1 MNRADVVVVGAGA
14 AGLEAARQLRAH
26 GRSVLVLEARDR
38 IGGRILT
45 HHDRRVPLPIEL
57 GAEFIHG
64 DAPITNALLAEAG
77 LSALDIS
84 GEHGEARRGT
94 VRRLAEAMSVDR
106 VLRRIDTHA
115 EDETVAEFLAHRPGG
130 HALERERGQT
140 RRFVEGFHAADVTRI
155 SAQSIAPETGEGAA
169 EMAMHIGRPTQ
180 GYDALMAWLA
190 SDLGSSLRLG
200 SSVRGIAWRD
210 RTATVEVRGRSG
222 RGRRFTARAVI
233 VTVPVGV
240 LQAPARAPGVIA
252 FDPEPRRLRSALEGI
267 EMGAVV
273 RVVAWFRAFPWESIQ
288 GASRF
293 HFIHLHDGPFQV
305 LWTAHPIRWPVAVMW
320 CGGTAA
326 GDLSRGTRGEVR
338 HAVET
343 QLAAALGTKPPRIR
357 AAVRGLWWH
366 DWTADPYAR
375 GAYSY
380 VKAGAANAGRSLSR
394 PEGRTLF
401 FAGEAAGDD
410 TGTVEA
416 ALKSARRAARQVLRA
431 LS

>member
-1 MNRADVVVVGAGA
+1 MNRADVIVVGAGA

-38 IGGRILT
+38 IGGRVLT
-45 HHDRRVPLPIEL
+45 HHDRRVPVPIEL

-77 LSALDIS
+77 LSAIDVS
-84 GEHGEARRGT
+84 GEHGEAHRGT
-94 VRRLAEAMSVDR
+94 MRRLPEAISVDR
-106 VLRRIDTHA
+106 VLRRIDTHGA
-115 EDETVAEFLAHRPGG
+115 DETVADFLAHRPGG

-140 RRFVEGFHAADVTRI
+140 RRFVEGFHAADVKRI
-155 SAQSIAPETGEGAA
+155 SAQSIASEPGEGAA
-169 EMAMHIGRPTQ
+169 EMAMHLGRPTQ

-190 SDLGSSLRLG
+190 RDLGSSLRLR
-200 SSVRGIAWRD
+200 SPVRGITWRD
-210 RTATVEVRGRSG
+210 RRVIIAVRGRSE
-222 RGRRFTARAVI
+222 RGRNFTARAAI
-233 VTVPVGV
+233 VTAPVGV
-240 LQAPARAPGVIA
+240 LQAPARAVGSIV
-252 FDPEPRRLRSALEGI
+252 FDPEPRRLRRALAGI

-273 RVVAWFRAFPWESIQ
+273 RVVAWFRAFPWDSIQ

-293 HFIHLHDGPFQV
+293 HFIHLHDGPFQI

-320 CGGTAA
+320 CGGTTA
-326 GDLSRGTRGEVR
+326 GTLAHATRGEVR
-338 HAVET
+338 HAVEI
-343 QLAAALGTKPPRIR
+343 QLAAALGTKAPRIR
-357 AAVRGLWWH
+357 AAIRGLWWH

-380 VKAGAANAGRSLSR
+380 VMAGAANAGRSLSR

-401 FAGEAAGDD
+401 FAGEAVGDD
-410 TGTVEA
+410 TGTVDA
-416 ALKSARRAARQVLRA
+416 ALQSGRRAARQVLRA